1 MCKMVQA
8 INKGLRED
16 RGMIRVYY
24 EDMKLSPEV
33 IAKKMNKPLE
43 EVQEIIQN
51 LSDESYIIYAY
62 KTADTVIS
70 TCCLLCN
77 K

>member
-24 EDMKLSPEV
+24 EDMKLSPED
-33 IAKKMNKPLE
+33 IAKKMDKPLE
-43 EVQEIIQN
+43 EVQKIIQN
-51 LSDESYIIYAY
+51 L
-62 KTADTVIS
+62 
-70 TCCLLCN
+70 
-77 K
+77 